1 MKIVIPI
8 IPESQNKVLRMNRYE
23 RHRELQEMAALV
35 GYFSKDRPETP
46 YKKAQVTITYYFP
59 DYIRR
64 DPDNYTGGGAKGLI
78 DGLVQMGIIEDDS
91 FGHIELLVR
100 GDVDQNEPR
109 TEIEVEEIA

>member
-35 GYFSKDRPETP
+35 GYFSKNRPETP

-64 DPDNYTGGGAKGLI
+64 DPDNYTGVNRRA
-78 DGLVQMGIIEDDS
+78 S
-91 FGHIELLVR
+91 AN
-100 GDVDQNEPR
+100 GDNR
-109 TEIEVEEIA
+109 R